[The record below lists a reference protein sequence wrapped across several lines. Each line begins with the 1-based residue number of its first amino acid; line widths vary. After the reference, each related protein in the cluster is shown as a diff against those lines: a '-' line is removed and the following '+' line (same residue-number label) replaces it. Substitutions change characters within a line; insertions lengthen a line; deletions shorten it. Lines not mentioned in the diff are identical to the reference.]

1 MTLRA
6 AVAIGS
12 NVEPYANVPRALALL
27 SRHPDLT
34 VERVGGVYETAPV
47 GRRPDDPRFLNA
59 AALVS
64 TPLDPAALR
73 SALRAIEAVMGRAR
87 SADKNAPRVID
98 LDVVMIE
105 GWEGDLEG
113 SPIPDPEISR
123 RSHLAVPLADVVGD
137 WEFPGIGKTVG
148 EIAVSMKTTEEEIRL
163 IVTSEFQPMRT
174 DTHYADESR
183 MEELSPTEVYDKE
196 METTVRGMLA
206 HLGEDP
212 EREGL
217 LRTPLRVA
225 KAMDFLTSGYTTTIE
240 EVVNNAVFESDADE
254 MVLVK
259 EIEFYS
265 MCEHHMLP
273 FFGKAHVAYLP
284 KGKII
289 GVSKIARIIDV
300 FARRLQVQ
308 ERLTNQIAIALEE
321 VLDPHGVAVVMEGSH
336 FCMMM
341 RGVQK
346 QGSLMVTSAMRGTF
360 KRDAATRGEFMELI
374 RSS

>member
-6 AVAIGS
+6 AVAVGS
-12 NVEPYANVPRALALL
+12 NVRPQANLPRAMALL
-27 SRHPDLT
+27 RRHPDVS
-34 VERVGGVYETAPV
+34 VERISEIYETAPV
-47 GRRPDDPRFLNA
+47 GGSPDDPRFLNA
-59 AALVS
+59 AVLVTTS
-64 TPLDPAALR
+64 LSPAELR
-73 SALRAIEAVMGRAR
+73 SALRAIEASMGRVR
-87 SADKNAPRVID
+87 TADKNAPRAID
-98 LDVVMIE
+98 LDIVMIE
-105 GWEGDLEG
+105 GWQGVVEGKT
-113 SPIPDPEISR
+113 IPDPEIQQFP
-123 RSHLAVPLADVVGD
+123 HLAVPLCDVVAA
-137 WEFPGIGKTVG
+137 WTLPGIGKTVR
-148 EIAVSMKTTEEEIRL
+148 EIAVAMGIDEEEIHP
-163 IVTSEFQPMRT
+163 IVSSDIRPMRT
-174 DTHYADESR
+174 DTHYAAESR
-183 MEELSPTEVYDKE
+183 MEELSPGEVYDPE
-196 METTVRGMLA
+196 MEATVRGMLA

-217 LRTPLRVA
+217 QRTPLRVA

-240 EVVNNAVFESDADE
+240 EVVNNAIFESDADE

-284 KGKII
+284 KGNII

-308 ERLTNQIAIALEE
+308 ERLTNQIAVALEE

-374 RSS
+374 RG